1 LKVIE
6 KSLNFNLLALD
17 KMHFIFCTHYQLD
30 VHVLMTQSVSYVSL
44 ALDENHKFT
53 ETEFFWHLL

>member
-30 VHVLMTQSVSYVSL
+30 CSRFDDSVC
-44 ALDENHKFT
+44 
-53 ETEFFWHLL
+53 